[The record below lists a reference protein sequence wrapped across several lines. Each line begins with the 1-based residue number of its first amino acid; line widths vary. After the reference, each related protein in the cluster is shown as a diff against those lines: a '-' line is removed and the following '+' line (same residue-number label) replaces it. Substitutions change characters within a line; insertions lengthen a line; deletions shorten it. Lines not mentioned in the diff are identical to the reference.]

1 MAPPQLEVPN
11 DAETY
16 DVSPAQASIEADVSA
31 AAPYTLRFG
40 RGKGTLVLSPSKPE
54 ASSVDLSVE
63 TASAES
69 SLGVVAD
76 IAREQFL
83 HVDRF
88 PAARFRSSALRRRAD
103 GRYDLYGELE
113 LHGTKKS
120 VEVQADLRV
129 SSCFVTV
136 DSEFGIDRRVFGAV
150 SDGGLDGVVSD
161 TVVIRIRA
169 NVKRRAAP
177 ATCVAP
183 EDD

>member
-1 MAPPQLEVPN
+1 LPE

-16 DVSPAQASIEADVSA
+16 QLGAAEASIEADVSA
-31 AAPYTLRFG
+31 AASYTLRFPKQ
-40 RGKGTLVLSPSKPE
+40 RGVLVLSPSRPD
-54 ASSVDLSVE
+54 ASSVEVSVE

-76 IAREQFL
+76 IARDQFL

-88 PAARFRSSALRRRAD
+88 PAAAFRSSSLRRRPD

-113 LHGTKKS
+113 LTGTKKS
-120 VEVQADLRV
+120 LVVQADLSV
-129 SSCFVTV
+129 SACFVRV

-161 TVVIRIRA
+161 TVVIRIHA
-169 NVKRRAAP
+169 NVKRRSAP

-183 EDD
+183 DEG